1 LTAFIVE
8 DRTLGPMLVALVLIP
23 LILIG
28 IVALMA
34 AISISRS
41 SVRITS
47 DGVQINN
54 YRQPPRTI
62 PLAQADHFE
71 SPEPVGYMQFLRP
84 PTAVLVCKDGT
95 RLPVRSISEV
105 EAGRGVP
112 ALNARLDQLRGG

>member
-1 LTAFIVE
+1 
-8 DRTLGPMLVALVLIP
+8 MLLVLVGIP

-28 IVALMA
+28 VVALMA

-54 YRQPPRTI
+54 YRQPPRTV

-71 SPEPVGYMQFLRP
+71 APEPVGYMQFLRP
-84 PTAVLVCKDGT
+84 PTAVLVCTDGR
-95 RLPVRSISEV
+95 RLTVRSITEV

-112 ALNARLDQLRGG
+112 ALNARLTQLRDG